1 MKIYIDFDDVLCET
15 ARSYVEIV
23 KHMFDLDT
31 PYEHVKWFDL
41 KRSFDLNDDQFKAMM
56 TEAHLPKVLLTL
68 EETPGAVATV
78 RGWLKE
84 GHEISV
90 ITGRPS
96 ASYEP
101 SRQWLDE
108 HGLGQAALYCVN
120 KYGRDSF
127 IKNSTFSIEL
137 EEYYKMHFDFAVEDS
152 PAAFQHLKHLSDC
165 RVAVIDRPWNQ
176 AAELPN
182 EKYKRCVNWEE
193 IDRYFRRCM

>member
-1 MKIYIDFDDVLCET
+1 MQIYIDFDDVLCET
-15 ARSYVEIV
+15 AKSYVEIV
-23 KHMFDLDT
+23 KHMFQKT
-31 PYEHVKWFDL
+31 IPYESVKWFDL
-41 KRSFDLNDDQFKAMM
+41 KRSFALNDEQFKAMM

-78 RGWLKE
+78 RKWLDE

-108 HGLGQAALYCVN
+108 HGLAQVSLYYVN

-127 IKNSTFSIEL
+127 IRNSAFSIEL

-152 PAAFQHLKHLSDC
+152 PVAFQHLEHLPDC

-176 AAELPN
+176 AAELPDA
-182 EKYKRCVNWEE
+182 KYRRCMNWAE
-193 IDRYFRRCM
+193 IDRYFQN

>member
-23 KHMFDLDT
+23 QRMFAKNV
-31 PYEHVKWFDL
+31 PYDQIKWFNL
-41 KRSFDLNDDQFKAMM
+41 QRSFDLDEDQFRAMM
-56 TEAHLPKVLLTL
+56 NEAHLPKVLLTL
-68 EETPGAVATV
+68 EETPGAVATI
-78 RGWLKE
+78 RGWLDE
-84 GHEISV
+84 GHQITI

-108 HGLGQAALYCVN
+108 HGLEQVALYCVN

-127 IKNSTFSIEL
+127 IKDSEFSIEL

-152 PAAFQHLKHLSDC
+152 PVAFQHLKHLPDC

-176 AAELPN
+176 AAELPGSN
-182 EKYKRCVNWEE
+182 YNRCLDWVE
-193 IDRYFRRCM
+193 INRYFHQ

>member
-23 KHMFDLDT
+23 QHMFAKNV
-31 PYEHVKWFDL
+31 PYDQVKWFNL
-41 KRSFDLNDDQFKAMM
+41 QRSFDLDDDQFCAMM
-56 TEAHLPKVLLTL
+56 TAAHLPNVLLTL
-68 EETPGAVATV
+68 EETPGAVATI
-78 RGWLKE
+78 RSWLDE
-84 GHEISV
+84 GHEITI

-108 HGLGQAALYCVN
+108 HGLDQVSLYCVN

-127 IKNSTFSIEL
+127 IKDSEFSIEL

-152 PAAFQHLKHLSDC
+152 PAAFQHLNHLPDC
-165 RVAVIDRPWNQ
+165 RIAVIDRPWNK

-182 EKYKRCVNWEE
+182 ANYRRCMNWEE
-193 IDRYFRRCM
+193 INQYFHQ